1 MYNSHQ
7 FFILWF
13 LYPDTVGQKQIF
25 KFFFADSKCSPFC
38 LVFPAE
44 LIEGDIGS
52 PRTPKTPSSPG
63 AYSSL
68 RRILDQR
75 RTLVMQLFEEHGL
88 FPSGE
93 LWRHTIR
100 VVGNRCYSIIF
111 SVATSSKIIELNFVT
126 CELQK
131 LKNLLVQV
139 LKGFRLCFQ
148 LKRRRPSKRSTT
160 RCSRPR
166 FVCSSRSER
175 CARKWWR
182 RPTWRTLL
190 ASPLRVPGQETLKP
204 WQPAPRH

>member
-1 MYNSHQ
+1 MFCVWFSTAPFNSFNPRWRTAFTWGTLSSRSGNLFDSFYKPVAMYNSHQ

-13 LYPDTVGQKQIF
+13 LYRDTTKHKQIF
-25 KFFFADSKCSPFC
+25 KFFFVDSKCSPFC

-88 FPSGE
+88 FPSGQ

-100 VVGNRCYSIIF
+100 VAENRCY
-111 SVATSSKIIELNFVT
+111 VALP
-126 CELQK
+126 LA
-131 LKNLLVQV
+131 
-139 LKGFRLCFQ
+139 
-148 LKRRRPSKRSTT
+148 KRNAT
-160 RCSRPR
+160 
-166 FVCSSRSER
+166 V
-175 CARKWWR
+175 WR
-182 RPTWRTLL
+182 HLIRDCCC
-190 ASPLRVPGQETLKP
+190 
-204 WQPAPRH
+204 

>member
-1 MYNSHQ
+1 MKNCIHVRYIVLKKRQFIWLFLQSGGNVYSSHQ

-13 LYPDTVGQKQIF
+13 LYPDTVRTVRQKQIF
-25 KFFFADSKCSPFC
+25 KFFFVDSKCSPFC

-93 LWRHTIR
+93 LWHHTIG
-100 VVGNRCYSIIF
+100 VAGNRCY
-111 SVATSSKIIELNFVT
+111 VALLLAKRNATLWRHLIQVT
-126 CELQK
+126 VLLIGQ
-131 LKNLLVQV
+131 LLVD
-139 LKGFRLCFQ
+139 
-148 LKRRRPSKRSTT
+148 
-160 RCSRPR
+160 
-166 FVCSSRSER
+166 SSLTGE
-175 CARKWWR
+175 
-182 RPTWRTLL
+182 
-190 ASPLRVPGQETLKP
+190 
-204 WQPAPRH
+204 